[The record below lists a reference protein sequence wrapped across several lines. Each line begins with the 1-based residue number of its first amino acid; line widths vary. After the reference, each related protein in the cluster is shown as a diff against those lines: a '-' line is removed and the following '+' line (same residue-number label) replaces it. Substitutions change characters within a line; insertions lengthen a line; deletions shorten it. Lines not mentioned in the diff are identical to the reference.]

1 MFPDHGGFSDEGF
14 GQRFFL
20 ALFSRIYAVYLWR
33 QYAALPLYTLSGAE
47 KQRKIHYGTFAVSA
61 GVRTPVPDLQV
72 PET

>member
-1 MFPDHGGFSDEGF
+1 MAAFPTK
-14 GQRFFL
+14 
-20 ALFSRIYAVYLWR
+20 ALDRDSFWPCLTAYMLYIYGVSMLHY
-33 QYAALPLYTLSGAE
+33 LSGAE